1 MKEHEEPATVAE
13 IEMEGSPLNISEKHL
28 QDLSLLMKETG
39 SEVMENYY
47 GQFSEILESLG
58 LAARDGRSLANA

>member
-1 MKEHEEPATVAE
+1 MSVGYVTHIQWVDMRTDPKRREC
-13 IEMEGSPLNISEKHL
+13 
-28 QDLSLLMKETG
+28 